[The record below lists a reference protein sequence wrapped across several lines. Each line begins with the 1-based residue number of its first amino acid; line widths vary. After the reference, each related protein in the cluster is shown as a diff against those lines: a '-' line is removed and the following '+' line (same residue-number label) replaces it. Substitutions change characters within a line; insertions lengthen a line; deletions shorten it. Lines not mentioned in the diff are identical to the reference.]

1 MKIQK
6 PNISNQISIEQ
17 ITKCCNDDIK
27 HFTEH
32 FFQLEFTW
40 LHNAYGAFKDFDKY
54 LILVYLINN
63 TLKTYKEH
71 FYNLSFENFY
81 KSESF
86 EIEKISIIEIVKDL
100 SMSKETVRRK
110 INELN
115 KSRVIIRNKKQI
127 LIINPF
133 KFQKPINNIKELS
146 KLITCIS
153 LKLKKIYGLP
163 SYNDKYFLELIK
175 KNYTRYWHTFLNFQL
190 KYLFGVKKSFGSI
203 ANFFIFGSCVVN
215 QSYNLKNAPQNASS
229 NLLEPDNY
237 IKLLTNYT
245 KYRAQG
251 LNPTTISELTG
262 VPRASV
268 IRKLKELSKDKFLL
282 KNKQNLFTVITA
294 KESPAAFKKL
304 SNNFEKNQL
313 LLRYCLK
320 DLFNYMVV

>member
-6 PNISNQISIEQ
+6 PNISNQISVEQ

-27 HFTEH
+27 HFAEH

-133 KFQKPINNIKELS
+133 KSQKPINNIKELS

-163 SYNDKYFLELIK
+163 SYNDQYFLELIK

-190 KYLFGVKKSFGSI
+190 NYFLGLRSLYGSFDNLYIVG
-203 ANFFIFGSCVVN
+203 ACVVN
-215 QSYNLKNAPQNASS
+215 QSFNLKYATKNDNGDLL
-229 NLLEPDNY
+229 NLSNY
-237 IKLLTNYT
+237 IEYLTNYT
-245 KYRAQG
+245 KYRSKG
-251 LNPTTISELTG
+251 LNPTTISELTSI
-262 VPRASV
+262 PRASV
-268 IRKLKELSKDKFLL
+268 IRKLKELRKNKILVR
-282 KNKQNLFTVITA
+282 NKQNLYTVSTS
-294 KESPAAFKKL
+294 KENPVAFLKISKT
-304 SNNFEKNQL
+304 FDKNQL
-313 LLRYCLK
+313 LLRNCLK
-320 DLFNYMVV
+320 DLLNYMTM